1 MPATVNVHRL
11 TTVSSF
17 DCFSDSTAFEDIS
30 EPVFPIP
37 EEHFRF
43 PDHSELP
50 GLANSNTQIPDII
63 DELTAVKGTV
73 SDHLPQGK
81 YCVMATIKIAT
92 RTASE
97 VIQEL
102 L

>member
-50 GLANSNTQIPDII
+50 GLANSNTQIPGNHTTSCFYQTFHCN
-63 DELTAVKGTV
+63 L
-73 SDHLPQGK
+73 
-81 YCVMATIKIAT
+81 
-92 RTASE
+92 
-97 VIQEL
+97 
-102 L
+102 